1 MWVVMFFNRHFCKS
15 PYPILLLLLENSVV
29 IKKEPSDDT
38 PRISGLL
45 NNCSMYCCLP
55 ILLQNINKLA
65 ELEKIGHLPDERDP
79 IYQSYSTLKNL
90 FFSWYRVNDVA
101 VTSWERLN
109 NFLLIHSFYA
119 NEIIFSP
126 VFRQYIAQEAS
137 RHPTAT
143 WHLPSLCDI
152 QPERFILGGVDL
164 GSNPAAGRYNSL
176 PITEIDELFFKK
188 FGISVTLFEYDD
200 ASGGYVQR
208 HEGKH
213 VESEWQEPV
222 RSIKMYLKDGHYEL
236 QPHENRG
243 GVCTDQFTN
252 EINQLNPALY
262 KVHDEFTMS
271 QSDWQSQLGLD
282 RLKRYVCQIWRN
294 DSTQHL
300 YHSNDYPYITAHQ
313 YATNHNECNH
323 ADRMTFAVIL
333 LTLAFDEKNQRLPAK
348 LLKALNKKTPYTPYL
363 IELIIKIV
371 KTGNL
376 ELLKVR
382 DPGIRLLHSARN
394 NGEGLTDDLM
404 SEIPHVELL
413 KKLSDNLCFNILLQ
427 TIESYPVSRR
437 NLTNRRP
444 SNFMPTPD
452 LVNPYF
458 QLKFIIALAAVGAAL
473 LFLAFILILP
483 PLGVAGVIA
492 SKVAAGFGGASLLA
506 SSGLFAYQKGCFSGC
521 YAADPT
527 VPTVSF

>member
-1 MWVVMFFNRHFCKS
+1 MFFNRHFCKS

-29 IKKEPSDDT
+29 IKKEPSDDI

-65 ELEKIGHLPDERDP
+65 ELEKIGHLPDECDP

-90 FFSWYRVNDVA
+90 FFSWYGVNDVA
-101 VTSWERLN
+101 LTSWERLN

-137 RHPTAT
+137 RHPTAN
-143 WHLPSLCDI
+143 WDLLSLCDI
-152 QPERFILGGVDL
+152 QPERLILGGVDL
-164 GSNPAAGRYNSL
+164 GPNPAAGRYNSL
-176 PITEIDELFFKK
+176 PITEIDDLFFKK

-208 HEGKH
+208 HKGNH
-213 VESEWQEPV
+213 LGSEWQEPV
-222 RSIKMYLKDGHYEL
+222 RLIKMYLKHGHYEL
-236 QPHENRG
+236 QPHENRE
-243 GVCTDQFTN
+243 GVCAAQYTAD
-252 EINQLNPALY
+252 INQLHPSLN
-262 KVHDEFTMS
+262 KVHDTLTFS
-271 QSDWQSQLGLD
+271 QSYRQSQLGLT
-282 RLKRYVCQIWRN
+282 RLKRYVCQLWRN

-300 YHSNDYPYITAHQ
+300 YNSEDYPYITAHQ
-313 YATNHNECNH
+313 YATVHTDCND
-323 ADRMTFAVIL
+323 ADRLTFAVI
-333 LTLAFDEKNQRLPAK
+333 
-348 LLKALNKKTPYTPYL
+348 
-363 IELIIKIV
+363 
-371 KTGNL
+371 KTGHL

-394 NGEGLTDDLM
+394 NKEGLTDDLM
-404 SEIPHVELL
+404 SEVPHLELL
-413 KKLSDNLCFNILLQ
+413 NKLSDNLCFNILLQ
-427 TIESYPVSRR
+427 TIDSYPVSRR
-437 NLTNRRP
+437 NESASRSSLPNRIRP
-444 SNFMPTPD
+444 SFMPTQD
-452 LVNPYF
+452 SANPYF

-506 SSGLFAYQKGCFSGC
+506 SGGLFAYQKGCFSGC